1 MKFYHATQKEK
12 MKKII
17 GEQKIRQ
24 SCDGVVYLCKQ
35 AVDSCKFLAVR
46 GAREMSVI
54 EIELN
59 ENDVEESF
67 DHSESFFKCKA
78 YMHYGDIELSG
89 GENIYTYEVDI

>member
-1 MKFYHATQKEK
+1 MKFYHATLKEN

-17 GEQKIRQ
+17 DEQRIRQ
-24 SCDGVVYLCKQ
+24 SWDGVVYLCKQ

-46 GAREMSVI
+46 GVREMSVI

-59 ENDVEESF
+59 ESDVEESF

-78 YMHYGDIELSG
+78 YMYYGDIELSG
-89 GENIYTYEVDI
+89 DENIYTYEVDI